1 MYYSLNTFLKSFP
14 YKDVNNDNPR
24 WLTSNIEAFL
34 LLAPVGPN
42 TKDEYILW
50 RDTWKKFNKL
60 LVEAIKEAK
69 SSRNSTYVLNSFN
82 DHIELRN
89 LARAMYRMR
98 TIMKR
103 ISYEQMQID
112 IITKFEEASKTVSV
126 SE

>member
-24 WLTSNIEAFL
+24 WLTSNIETFL

-60 LVEAIKEAK
+60 LVEAIKKSK
-69 SSRNSTYVLNSFN
+69 SSRNTTSNRFN

-89 LARAMYRMR
+89 IARAMYRMR

-103 ISYEQMQID
+103 ISYDQMQID
-112 IITKFEEASKTVSV
+112 LISKIIEEPKTTSNL